1 MALTIEDGTIVA
13 GANSYVTDSEYVA
26 WATLN
31 QFTLSDATNRETAA
45 VKAFNLIVTDYEENL
60 KGHRASKAQT
70 GSFPRKLLSAR
81 GFAIAS
87 NEIPNDIKNAQMM
100 LMTNIIDG
108 AVTNNFTTKS
118 ESGQLTSM
126 EVVGVYKE
134 TYRSADSANSVS
146 TLATF
151 PAVAKVL
158 APYMEDQN
166 TLVRT

>member
-1 MALTIEDGTIVA
+1 MALIIEDGTIVA
-13 GANSYVTDSEYVA
+13 GANSYVSDSQYVA

-45 VKAFNLIVTDYEENL
+45 VKAFTLIVTDYEKNF
-60 KGHRASKAQT
+60 KGYRADKAQT
-70 GSFPRKLLSAR
+70 GSFPRKLLSAW
-81 GFAIAS
+81 GFDVAS
-87 NEIPNDIKNAQMM
+87 DEIPSDIKNAQMM
-100 LMTNIIDG
+100 LMANIIDG
-108 AVTNNFTTKS
+108 ATTNDFTSKP

-134 TYRSADSANSVS
+134 SYHSSGSANGGS

-158 APYMEDQN
+158 APYMEDQSI
-166 TLVRT
+166 LVRT